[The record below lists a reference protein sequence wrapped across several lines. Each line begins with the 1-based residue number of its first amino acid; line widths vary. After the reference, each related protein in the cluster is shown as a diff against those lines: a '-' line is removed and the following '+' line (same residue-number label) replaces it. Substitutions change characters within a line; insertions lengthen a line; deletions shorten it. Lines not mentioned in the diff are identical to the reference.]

1 MSRTEFGASGPAAR
15 CSPQLFVFHRPMR
28 LCPASISDQ
37 QLSNLLPHSSIA
49 FKPGS
54 STWEG
59 SLSVY
64 RMIVLDEPKF
74 PVQDPEPGFGKT
86 VSSFKPTDWALA
98 PGLGLAMWPIGFFGG
113 VKNKVPH
120 SSAAVAAYLGVTAGF
135 MLRVPEQLR
144 APHRLKAP

>member
-1 MSRTEFGASGPAAR
+1 
-15 CSPQLFVFHRPMR
+15 
-28 LCPASISDQ
+28 
-37 QLSNLLPHSSIA
+37 
-49 FKPGS
+49 
-54 STWEG
+54 
-59 SLSVY
+59 
-64 RMIVLDEPKF
+64 MIVLDEPKF

-135 MLRVPEQLR
+135 MLAYQNSYGRLTG
-144 APHRLKAP
+144 LKAP